1 MSKRKLRTVF
11 AVAMITIAFAG
22 SMVLASCQRS
32 QQQASG
38 GKPVV
43 VVVLK
48 TLSSPYWQTVL
59 SGARAAAEEFGFELV
74 ELGPASEDH
83 VTEQINMLE
92 DAISQGNIAGIV
104 FSPSQPPTAINALN
118 RASAANIPVAVV
130 DTPMP
135 DGFDAFLTFIG
146 SNNYQIGVLGAQE
159 MLKVLP
165 AGGKVTI
172 LEGAPGNVAMT
183 ERSDGAE
190 SVFRAAGIVIESR
203 QPAFSDRERAFSIIQ
218 NVLQR
223 GDIDGVFA
231 ANDDQAEGALLA
243 LTQSNKRAVVLG
255 VDGNMSARE
264 SVRDG
269 GLFGTVAQDAAGMG
283 FLGVEAIYRFLNGQ
297 NVEKRIDANTPV
309 ITSENV
315 MQHL

>member
-1 MSKRKLRTVF
+1 MSTGKLRISF
-11 AVAMITIAFAG
+11 AVAMIAIALAG
-22 SMVLASCQRS
+22 SMVLASCQRG
-32 QQQASG
+32 QKQAG
-38 GKPVV
+38 EGKRRVA
-43 VVVLK
+43 VVLK
-48 TLSSPYWQTVL
+48 TLSSPYWQSVL
-59 SGARAAAEEFGFELV
+59 SGARAAAAEFGFELV
-74 ELGPASEDH
+74 ELGPPSEDN

-104 FSPSQPPTAINALN
+104 FSPSQPPTAVNALN
-118 RASAANIPVAVV
+118 KARAANIPVAIV

-135 DGFDAFLTFIG
+135 DGFDDFLTFIG